1 MEKVQMPRIVHFEI
15 YADDVDRASK
25 FYEDLLGWEIGKWD
39 GPPQMDYRL
48 VTTGKEGPGIDG
60 GITRRPPGG
69 MAGVNYVDVDSIDEY
84 LEKVKAAGGTIVQP
98 RIPIPGVGYI
108 AICQDTEGNP
118 LGFYQHD
125 ESASY

>member
-1 MEKVQMPRIVHFEI
+1 MPRIVHFEI

-25 FYEDLLGWEIGKWD
+25 FYEDLLGWEISKWD

-48 VTTGKEGPGIDG
+48 VTTGADGPGIDG

-69 MAGVNYVDVDSIDEY
+69 MPGVNYVDVESIDEY
-84 LEKVKAAGGTIVQP
+84 LEKVKAAGGTVVQP
-98 RIPIPGVGYI
+98 RIPIPGIGYI
-108 AICQDTEGNP
+108 AICLDTEGNP

-125 ESASY
+125 ETASY